1 MIEVKNITK
10 KFGDFT
16 AIEDINFTV
25 EESSIYG
32 LVGYNGAGKTTLL
45 KVCAGIYKPEGGA
58 VFIDNENV
66 FDNGKIRANMFYVP
80 DDLYFP
86 PAANLLRMKKI
97 YKGYYPNFSDK
108 VFDKM
113 VEAMGFDPKKNIS
126 SFSKGMQR
134 QAEVVLAMATRPKY
148 MLLDEVFDG
157 IDPQKRSF
165 CKNLFLEYM
174 AETGCS
180 MIMSSHN
187 LQEVADLCD
196 RVALIN
202 GKRLKMNVSVDDISS
217 AYKKYIMIFTE
228 NIDKSMFDGIANKGI
243 KVDGKL
249 VTIIVAKDFDEKQL
263 LALKPI
269 HIDSV
274 NLSFEEVFLNEMED
288 KEYDITKIFS
298 E

>member
-10 KFGDFT
+10 RFGDFT

-25 EESSIYG
+25 EKSSIYG

-45 KVCAGIYKPEGGA
+45 KVCAGIYKPENGA
-58 VFIDNENV
+58 VFVDDENV
-66 FDNGKIRANMFYVP
+66 YDNGKIRANMFYVP
-80 DDLYFP
+80 DDLYFA
-86 PAANLLRMKKI
+86 PASNLLRMKKL

-108 VFDKM
+108 IFDNM
-113 VEAMGFDPKKNIS
+113 VDAMGLDPKKSIS

-196 RVALIN
+196 RVALID
-202 GKRLKMNVSVDDISS
+202 GKKLKMNVGVDDISG
-217 AYKKYIMIFTE
+217 AYRKYIMIFAE
-228 NIDKSMFDGIANKGI
+228 NVDKSMFDGILNKGLKI
-243 KVDGKL
+243 DGKL
-249 VTIIVAKDFDEKQL
+249 ATIIVANDFDEKRLQ
-263 LALKPI
+263 ALKPI
-269 HIDSV
+269 HLDSV